1 MLNYDNILLYLCLY
15 IRKLIFKRK
24 RNWKLESL
32 RKKNK
37 DKSFI
42 FANRRAEKGM
52 YNIGLLKIST
62 LVSFRKKLFDFLK
75 RFFGVEA
82 SQNLIKIGKL
92 GPYGVR

>member
-1 MLNYDNILLYLCLY
+1 MTISFLISASY
-15 IRKLIFKRK
+15 IRKLILKRK
-24 RNWKLESL
+24 RNWKLKSL

-42 FANRRAEKGM
+42 FANRRVYRKGHVTI
-52 YNIGLLKIST
+52 NIGLLKIST
-62 LVSFRKKLFDFLK
+62 LVSFRRKLFDFLK